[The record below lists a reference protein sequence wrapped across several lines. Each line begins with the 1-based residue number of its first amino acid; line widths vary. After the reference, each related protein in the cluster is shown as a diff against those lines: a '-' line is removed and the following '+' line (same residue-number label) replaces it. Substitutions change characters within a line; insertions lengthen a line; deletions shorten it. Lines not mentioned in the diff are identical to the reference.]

1 MENSEAT
8 LNKIKEASKRRILF
22 LPHAIRQMSRP
33 DRMIGTGV
41 VRRIIAQ
48 GEVVED
54 YPEDIR
60 GHSCLMMGFDE
71 EGKPVHI
78 LCAPRDGYLAII
90 TAYRPSRLEW
100 DKDFKTRKRK

>member
-1 MENSEAT
+1 
-8 LNKIKEASKRRILF
+8 
-22 LPHAIRQMSRP
+22 
-33 DRMIGTGV
+33 
-41 VRRIIAQ
+41 
-48 GEVVED
+48 
-54 YPEDIR
+54 
-60 GHSCLMMGFDE
+60 MMGFDE

>member
-1 MENSEAT
+1 MENVVAT
-8 LNKIKEASKRRILF
+8 LNKIKEASMRRILF

-33 DRMIGTGV
+33 ERMISAEDV
-41 VRRIIAQ
+41 KRIIAE

-54 YPEDIR
+54 YPDDIR

-71 EGKPVHI
+71 EGRPIHL
-78 LCAPRDGYLAII
+78 LCAPRDDYLVII